1 MISKL
6 DPKKSL
12 LFISTFQQL
21 DSTFLNDPN
30 RDSYF
35 EIYWVKNEKPLHFI
49 DNNKMKIEGDW
60 MYLVPSFRNYQFQKS
75 NRDGVLLAFNK
86 DLLTY
91 EVKEFSLNVFNL
103 FSKHG
108 DFSTLFI
115 DKENSDSLTT
125 IFNLI
130 KEEYTFNS
138 GNLLLIRTL
147 LKAFLLKLM
156 ASSQQQLISPD
167 INEKR
172 IYHFLL
178 LLENHFVTERSVNF
192 YADKLSL
199 SAKRL
204 NQILKPRLGKTIN
217 QLLQE
222 RLFIEAKHLLFV
234 GKENIKEISFTLG
247 FQDSSY
253 FSRFFKKVTGMSP
266 ERFRKETKNKIAF
279 DLSSNNKAIN

>member
-1 MISKL
+1 MNPVKL
-6 DPKKSL
+6 KLKKS
-12 LFISTFQQL
+12 FFYISTFKQL
-21 DSTFLNDPN
+21 NSVFLNDPDRN
-30 RDSYF
+30 LYY

-49 DNNKMKIEGDW
+49 DQNKMKVEGDW
-60 MYLVPSFRNYQFQKS
+60 MYLVPPFRNYQFQKT
-75 NRDGVLLAFNK
+75 NRDGILLAFNK
-86 DLLTY
+86 DILTY
-91 EVKEFSLNVFNL
+91 EAKEFSLNVFNL
-103 FSKHG
+103 FNKHG

-115 DKENSDSLTT
+115 DEENSKTLTT

-130 KEEYTFNS
+130 KAEYTS
-138 GNLLLIRTL
+138 PLDNLLLLRTL

-178 LLENHFVTERSVNF
+178 LLENHYATEKSVSF

-204 NQILKPRLGKTIN
+204 NQILKPKLGKTIN

-222 RLFIEAKHLLFV
+222 RLLIEAKHLLFV
-234 GKENIKEISFTLG
+234 GKESIKEISFSLG
-247 FQDSSY
+247 FEDSSY
-253 FSRFFKKVTGMSP
+253 FSRFFKKLTGLSP
-266 ERFRKETKNKIAF
+266 EQFRRQTKEQIAF
-279 DLSSNNKAIN
+279 K

>member
-6 DPKKSL
+6 DPKRRL
-12 LFISTFQQL
+12 LFFSTFQQL
-21 DSTFLNDPN
+21 DNTFLNDPN

-49 DNNKMKIEGDW
+49 DKDKMKVEGDW
-60 MYLVPSFRNYQFQKS
+60 MYLVPSFRNYQFQQS
-75 NRDGVLLAFNK
+75 NREGVLLAFNK
-86 DLLTY
+86 DLLSY
-91 EVKEFSLNVFNL
+91 EAKEFSLNVFNL
-103 FSKHG
+103 FSRHG

-115 DKENSDSLTT
+115 DKENSDSINT

-130 KEEYTFNS
+130 KEEYTHHS
-138 GNLLLIRTL
+138 ANLLLIRTL

-156 ASSQQQLISPD
+156 ASAQQQLISPD
-167 INEKR
+167 YNERR

-178 LLENHFVTERSVNF
+178 LLENHFTTERSVNF
-192 YADKLSL
+192 YADKLSI

-204 NQILKPRLGKTIN
+204 NQILKPRIGKTIN
-217 QLLQE
+217 QLIQE
-222 RLFIEAKHLLFV
+222 RLLIEAKHLLFI

-253 FSRFFKKVTGMSP
+253 FSRFFKKMTGMSP
-266 ERFRKETKNKIAF
+266 EKFRKETKNKTAF
-279 DLSSNNKAIN
+279 DFSSTPKPIT